1 MSLDPQVTALLE
13 RAASSDAPALGEG
26 TPQQGRENFAAMTEL
41 LGVPAPAV
49 RAIDEIRI
57 PGPGG
62 EIRTLVITPQHSG
75 GGPLPVLIYYHGGG
89 WVIGSPETHRREACY
104 YADAAQCVVVVPDY
118 RLAPEHRFPAAPE
131 DCYAVLQWV
140 AAEAESINGDA
151 TRIAVAGD
159 SAGGNLAAVVTQMAK
174 SHGGPRLALQLL
186 IYPATRMGQSTESY
200 RLFNDGYFLTGKAM
214 NWFFDHYLATAGDRD
229 NPLASPLLAQDLRGL
244 APAFIMTA
252 GFDPLR
258 DEGAAYADRLKAAGV
273 AVDYVC
279 YDQQIHGFVSMAGAI
294 DQGRQFLDQA
304 AGALR
309 RAFAS

>member
-1 MSLDPQVTALLE
+1 MTLDPQAAALLE

-57 PGPGG
+57 PGPLG
-62 EIRTLVITPQHSG
+62 EIRTLVITPRHSDV
-75 GGPLPVLIYYHGGG
+75 GPLPVLIYYHGGG

-140 AAEAESINGDA
+140 AAEAERINGDA

-159 SAGGNLAAVVTQMAK
+159 SAGGNLATVVAQMAK
-174 SHGGPRLALQLL
+174 SRGGPRLALQLL

-200 RLFNDGYFLTGKAM
+200 RLFNNGYFLTGKAM
-214 NWFFDHYLATAGDRD
+214 NWFFDHYLATADDRD
-229 NPLASPLLAQDLRGL
+229 NPLASPLLAHDLRGL

-258 DEGAAYADRLKAAGV
+258 DEGATYAERLKAAGV

-304 AGALR
+304 ASALR
-309 RAFAS
+309 RAFAH